1 MDDIVTRR
9 YTRAFLETLSETEV
23 RLSERALIRHIN
35 SLRSKSRDSFEFE
48 IELCY
53 VQDEI
58 NRRAIAAEI
67 SNRISGHGE
76 ISGAG
81 AGV

>member
-1 MDDIVTRR
+1 MEDIVMRR

-35 SLRSKSRDSFEFE
+35 TMRSKSRPTHEFE
-48 IELCY
+48 VELCY

-58 NRRAIAAEI
+58 NRRKTF
-67 SNRISGHGE
+67 SGSSTQE
-76 ISGAG
+76 ASTLD
-81 AGV
+81 

>member
-58 NRRAIAAEI
+58 NRRALAAEI
-67 SNRISGHGE
+67 SGRNSGHGVHAE
-76 ISGAG
+76 VSAG
-81 AGV
+81 D